1 MLPQINTEFFEFI
14 NDLLMSTSQEI
25 RDYTLE
31 DIDLKNTNPNPRN
44 SIK

>member
-1 MLPQINTEFFEFI
+1 MLPQINMEFFEFI

-25 RDYTLE
+25 RGYTLE